1 MTASAAAMT
10 RRMAASRLQTEP
22 ASRARLE
29 DELSKLFAQKIAAG
43 RLLGDGHLSAPD
55 GFVAKSQL
63 LIFEKTALSATDV
76 DEVARPCTRSI
87 LVFTASGATASA
99 CRPIASAP
107 SRIFRP
113 CSKV

>member
-1 MTASAAAMT
+1 MFVTMSMSLLIKRRQFQPYLVSRSRDTAQAVPSVC
-10 RRMAASRLQTEP
+10 
-22 ASRARLE
+22 
-29 DELSKLFAQKIAAG
+29 
-43 RLLGDGHLSAPD
+43 
-55 GFVAKSQL
+55 FVAKSQL

-76 DEVARPCTRSI
+76 DEGARPCTRSI

-113 CSKV
+113 CSRYDDQ